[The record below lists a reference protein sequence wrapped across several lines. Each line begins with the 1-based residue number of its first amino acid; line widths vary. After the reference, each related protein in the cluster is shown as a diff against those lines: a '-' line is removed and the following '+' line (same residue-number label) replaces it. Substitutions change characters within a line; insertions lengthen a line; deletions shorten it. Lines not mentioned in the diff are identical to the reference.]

1 MPRPFDATGVQPTE
15 TNGSLTASAATIA
28 ANGQRRG
35 MIIGNPSDTVMTL
48 RISSSA
54 ATAAIGI
61 PIPAGTALSFRD
73 GYVPIGAMSLF
84 CAGTAK
90 TYSIYEW

>member
-1 MPRPFDATGVQPTE
+1 MGIQQDAIGFTPTE

-28 ANGQRRG
+28 ANATRRG
-35 MIIGNPSDTVMTL
+35 LIVGNPSDTVMTL

-61 PIPAGTALSFRD
+61 PVPAGTAISFRD
-73 GYVPIGAMSLF
+73 GYVPTGAMSLF

-90 TYSIYEW
+90 TYTLYEW